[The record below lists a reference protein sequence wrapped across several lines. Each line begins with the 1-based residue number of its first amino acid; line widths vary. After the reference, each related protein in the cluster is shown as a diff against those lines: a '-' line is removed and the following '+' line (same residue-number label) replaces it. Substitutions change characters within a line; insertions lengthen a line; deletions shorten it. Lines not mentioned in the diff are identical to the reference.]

1 MWFVRWAKTGS
12 DEGLEV
18 DLLDDHSLP
27 ISKSFV
33 QLNVGNAI
41 VDNYTPGREK
51 FVLTLLVGKNCAA

>member
-33 QLNVGNAI
+33 QMNVGDAI
-41 VDNYTPGREK
+41 V
-51 FVLTLLVGKNCAA
+51 TLLVGKKIVPRNVI